1 MGINKR
7 GVLFHQGDIGVGE
20 DALDPST
27 QLRDNLG
34 LSLTGLSEGG
44 AVHIGFRG
52 DAPHIQTSATHLS
65 TFEDNDLQSLLGSV
79 FRSAITSW
87 ACAHYN

>member
-1 MGINKR
+1 MDR
-7 GVLFHQGDIGVGE
+7 FRVHAE
-20 DALDPST
+20 DGRLPGLPV
-27 QLRDNLG
+27 QLRG
-34 LSLTGLSEGG
+34 MQQ
-44 AVHIGFRG
+44 GFRG